1 MCHLIKTCK
10 RIFQSQF
17 LGNVNANTQTI
28 RNLKEMHK
36 EYKVKPLR
44 HTSIDT
50 KKTLV
55 YQKSADDKMV
65 DFDQDNKTVFS
76 DRQGDLDKPYQIRKY

>member
-17 LGNVNANTQTI
+17 LGNVNSNTQTI

-36 EYKVKPLR
+36 EYKVKALR
-44 HTSIDT
+44 HNSIDK
-50 KKTLV
+50 KKTQS

-65 DFDQDNKTVFS
+65 DFDIDNKTVFS
-76 DRQGDLDKPYQIRKY
+76 DR